1 METRQK
7 RKGFI
12 ISGCNDKYMEKGDKI
27 MPKKTLITGIT
38 GQSKRVVE
46 FLSKQKRVKL
56 AYLFGSV
63 AEGKEGKL
71 SDVDLAVFLDESLSK
86 KERFNLQLK
95 LMSELT
101 SILKTDRI
109 DLTVMNNAP
118 LLLKYNIIKHGKIL
132 KGDKETKIKVESG
145 ILSDYLD
152 MKYYIDRHTNLAINR
167 IAKRGLI

>member
-1 METRQK
+1 MT
-7 RKGFI
+7 
-12 ISGCNDKYMEKGDKI
+12 
-27 MPKKTLITGIT
+27 KTALIAGIT
-38 GQSKRVVE
+38 GQDKRVVE

-95 LMSELT
+95 LISELT

-152 MKYYIDRHTNLAINR
+152 MKYYIDRHTNLAISR

>member
-1 METRQK
+1 MDMEIEAYNK
-7 RKGFI
+7 L
-12 ISGCNDKYMEKGDKI
+12 EKK
-27 MPKKTLITGIT
+27 
-38 GQSKRVVE
+38 VVE
-46 FLSKQKRVKL
+46 FLSKQERVKL

-86 KERFNLQLK
+86 KEILNLQLK
-95 LMSELT
+95 VISELT
-101 SILKTDRI
+101 SILKTDKV

-132 KGDKETKIKVESG
+132 KQDIEIKIRVESE

-152 MKYYIDRHTNLAINR
+152 MKYFIDRHTNLAIKR
-167 IAKRGLI
+167 IAKEGLL

>member
-1 METRQK
+1 MDE
-7 RKGFI
+7 
-12 ISGCNDKYMEKGDKI
+12 DKK
-27 MPKKTLITGIT
+27 
-38 GQSKRVVE
+38 VVE
-46 FLSKQKRVKL
+46 FLSKQERVKL

-86 KERFNLQLK
+86 KEILNLQLK
-95 LMSELT
+95 LISELT
-101 SILKTDRI
+101 SILKTDKV

-132 KGDKETKIKVESG
+132 KQDMETKVRVESG

-152 MKYYIDRHTNLAINR
+152 MKYFIDRHTNLAIKR
-167 IAKRGLI
+167 IAKEGLL

>member
-1 METRQK
+1 
-7 RKGFI
+7 
-12 ISGCNDKYMEKGDKI
+12 MEKGVKN
-27 MPKKTLITGIT
+27 MPQKALFNAGIT
-38 GQSKRVVE
+38 GQDKRVVE
-46 FLSKQKRVKL
+46 FLGDQKLVKL

-132 KGDKETKIKVESG
+132 K
-145 ILSDYLD
+145 
-152 MKYYIDRHTNLAINR
+152 
-167 IAKRGLI
+167 